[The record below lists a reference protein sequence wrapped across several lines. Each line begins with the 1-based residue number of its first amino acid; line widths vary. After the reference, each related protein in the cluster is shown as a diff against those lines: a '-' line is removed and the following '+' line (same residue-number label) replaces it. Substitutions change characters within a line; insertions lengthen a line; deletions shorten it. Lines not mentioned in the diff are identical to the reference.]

1 MRAKSLRSAF
11 LALALGLGGS
21 GAFAADKPVR
31 LTPPD
36 KQLKEIEK
44 ALEQGRQE
52 REQLTRKQE
61 ALAGDVLKLKGDLVA
76 AAKSAQEQ
84 EDTLTLLEAQL
95 GRLRAKD
102 AAMTSALER
111 RRGQMGRVLMALE
124 RMAWRPTE
132 ALIAQPAQPADTV
145 RSAILLRTAVPQI
158 EQEASDIRRELDNL
172 AQIRADIARQRER
185 RSLALVRL
193 EDEQKRLDQL
203 MLRKSEMVARTQEE
217 RQEAEKRVSR
227 LATEAEDLKDLIHRI
242 EEERRMRAE
251 ALAREREARAKAQMA
266 AKKAGKPAPQETASQ
281 QARPMLPHYDGPAKP
296 FSQAKGLIPLP
307 ARGEV
312 VTRFGEPNSL
322 GAPSKGISVETR
334 PGAQVVAPYDGQI
347 IFAGTFRS
355 YGRLLII
362 EHGEGYHSLIAGLGR
377 IDGAVGQTVVS
388 GEPIGVMGDGS
399 GKPVL
404 YVELRRNSQPV
415 NPSPWLAAMKD
426 KVSG

>member
-1 MRAKSLRSAF
+1 MSARFLRYGF
-11 LALALGLGGS
+11 LLLALGLGGE
-21 GAFAADKPVR
+21 GAFAAEKAKIA
-31 LTPPD
+31 PPD

-52 REQLTRKQE
+52 RELLTRKQE
-61 ALAGDVLKLKGDLVA
+61 ALAGDVSKLKTELVT

-102 AAMTSALER
+102 AGMTAALER
-111 RRGQMGRVLMALE
+111 KRGYMGRVLMALE

-132 ALIAQPAQPADTV
+132 ALIALPAQPADTV
-145 RSAILLRTAVPQI
+145 RSAILLRAAVPQI
-158 EQEASDIRRELDNL
+158 EIEAADIRRELEHL
-172 AQIRADIARQRER
+172 AQVRADIARQRER
-185 RSLALVRL
+185 RSQALVRL
-193 EDEQKRLDQL
+193 EDEQKRLDSL
-203 MLRKSEMVARTQEE
+203 MQRKSEMVARTQEE
-217 RQEAEKRVSR
+217 RQEAEKRVAR
-227 LATEAEDLKDLIHRI
+227 LASEAEDLKDLINRI
-242 EEERRMRAE
+242 EEERRAR
-251 ALAREREARAKAQMA
+251 ALAAAKEREARAKAQQA
-266 AKKAGKPAPQETASQ
+266 AKKSGKPVEVAKSQ
-281 QARPMLPHYDGPAKP
+281 QASPMLPHYGGPAKP
-296 FSQAKGLIPLP
+296 FSQARGQIPLP

-312 VTRFGEPNSL
+312 VTHYGEPNSL
-322 GAPSKGISVETR
+322 GAPSKGIGIETR

-347 IFAGTFRS
+347 IFAGNFRS

-377 IDGAVGQTVVS
+377 IDGVVGQTVVS
-388 GEPIGVMGDGS
+388 GEPLGVMGEGS
-399 GKPVL
+399 GKPIL